1 MVEWTQEDAPEAF
14 KSALL
19 DDLNTP
25 LAIMHW
31 QKMCKQLLGQEVIE
45 EQEIKAFSA
54 MNFFL
59 GLCNQ
64 DAKSWFHASTD
75 SQRVSPQQI
84 EKLIAARQQARLEKD
99 YKRADE
105 IRQELQDQGVWIE
118 DSGTETTWRYE

>member
-1 MVEWTQEDAPEAF
+1 
-14 KSALL
+14 
-19 DDLNTP
+19 
-25 LAIMHW
+25 
-31 QKMCKQLLGQEVIE
+31 
-45 EQEIKAFSA
+45 

-75 SQRVSPQQI
+75 NQRVSPQQI
-84 EKLIAARQQARLEKD
+84 EKLIEARRQARLEKD